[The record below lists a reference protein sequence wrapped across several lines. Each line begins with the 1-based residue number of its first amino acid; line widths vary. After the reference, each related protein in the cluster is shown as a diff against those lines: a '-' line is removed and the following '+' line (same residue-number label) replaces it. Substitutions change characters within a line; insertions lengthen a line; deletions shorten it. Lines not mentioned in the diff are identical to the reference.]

1 MGKYGEDSKLVYDLQ
16 DQGGELCSL
25 RYDLTVPFAR
35 YVAMNRIKQMKRYH
49 IARVYRRDNPAMN
62 KGRFR
67 EFYQC
72 DFDIAGHYDAMIPDA
87 ECIKLMTEVLDEV
100 KVGKYII
107 KLNHRKIL
115 DGIFAVCGVP
125 EASFRQICSAVDK
138 LDKATWEEVRKEMV
152 EQKGLNPEVADK
164 IEKFVM
170 LKGPPNLLLQRI
182 LEEKQLDSNPMA
194 VEGLNDLK
202 TLFKYLDIYGVT
214 DKVIFDLSL
223 ARGLDYYT
231 GVIYEAALTD
241 TDKVGSIAA
250 GGRYDNLVGIFG
262 GENIP
267 AVGFSVGVERIF
279 SILEDQADKNYR
291 GSPTM
296 VLVASIDKDLLVE
309 RMKLCKLLW
318 DNDIKAEFLL
328 KEGPKIQA
336 QLNYANSLQVPFA
349 LIFGKDEIQK
359 GIIQIKDLRT
369 ATKENVSRDNL
380 IVLLKQKISAL
391 TIN

>member
-1 MGKYGEDSKLVYDLQ
+1 
-16 DQGGELCSL
+16 
-25 RYDLTVPFAR
+25 
-35 YVAMNRIKQMKRYH
+35 
-49 IARVYRRDNPAMN
+49 
-62 KGRFR
+62 
-67 EFYQC
+67 
-72 DFDIAGHYDAMIPDA
+72 
-87 ECIKLMTEVLDEV
+87 
-100 KVGKYII
+100 
-107 KLNHRKIL
+107 
-115 DGIFAVCGVP
+115 
-125 EASFRQICSAVDK
+125 
-138 LDKATWEEVRKEMV
+138 
-152 EQKGLNPEVADK
+152 
-164 IEKFVM
+164 
-170 LKGPPNLLLQRI
+170 
-182 LEEKQLDSNPMA
+182 MA